1 MYEKMSNFLRSES
14 LQEIRII
21 GIFLLILSC
30 TDTIAIIK
38 GKSSKTNNFGHSY
51 SSYECPKLLS
61 SLSELNKFT
70 RV

>member
-1 MYEKMSNFLRSES
+1 MLS
-14 LQEIRII
+14 
-21 GIFLLILSC
+21 LSC

-38 GKSSKTNNFGHSY
+38 GKLSKTNNFGHSY